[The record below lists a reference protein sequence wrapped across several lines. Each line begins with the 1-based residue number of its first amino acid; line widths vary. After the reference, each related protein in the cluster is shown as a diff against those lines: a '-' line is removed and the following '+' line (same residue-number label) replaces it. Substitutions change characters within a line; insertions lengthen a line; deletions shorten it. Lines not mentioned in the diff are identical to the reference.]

1 MAFSYAALATAM
13 QEVGRPLFFEQANME
28 APIVD
33 LKMAKGNKDSA
44 KVFAMKKEPRSV
56 ISVTVKKGGYSSTA
70 FAADGGARTQAASID
85 HFIGKMGFT
94 IIQGNIFFP
103 EGITK
108 VASGGEGIDLF
119 RSAIESSGADF
130 GRTLDRA
137 HLDHRL
143 SDASAN
149 ALLAATTLLVNDA
162 SGFRP
167 GATVDQYDSAGA
179 TLQGSFIVSNVVM
192 AADGSG
198 TLTVK
203 APGLPAAVTAN
214 STRFYLAGSGGA
226 AAPGVG
232 ARTAMTNLADFTNS
246 AVSCFPNLAA
256 ADQPAGVLDST
267 TVSVSNTKMRNLMT
281 RVKTDSGHAVTHFV
295 VHPLNYERIENNQ
308 NPQLRFAKGQKQDVY
323 GESLA
328 FGKAM
333 VVEDTNQ
340 GVRVIDAVTSKES
353 VAYCHEFWAA
363 APKKGWTKDA
373 LRESDTYV
381 GDNLY
386 ITGGYNLVPR
396 QRNAFG
402 RMNAITG

>member
-1 MAFSYAALATAM
+1 MAFSYSALQTAM

-28 APIVD
+28 APLVD
-33 LKMAKGNKDSA
+33 LKMAKGQKDRA

-56 ISVTVKKGGYSSTA
+56 ISVTVKKGGYNSTA
-70 FAADGGARTQAASID
+70 FVADGGARTQAAQLD
-85 HFIGKMGFT
+85 HSIGKMGFA

-119 RSAIESSGADF
+119 KSAIESSGADF

-137 HLDHRL
+137 CIDHRL
-143 SDASAN
+143 GGASGS
-149 ALLAATTLLVNDA
+149 AAAAAVSLDVLDA
-162 SGFRP
+162 SGYRP
-167 GATVDQYDSAGA
+167 GAKVDQYNSAG
-179 TLQGSFIVSNVVM
+179 TILEGSFAVTDVTVN
-192 AADGSG
+192 ADGSG
-198 TLTVK
+198 TLTI
-203 APGLPAAVTAN
+203 ASPGLPGPVTT
-214 STRFYLAGSGGA
+214 SSRFYLQGSGGA

-232 ARTAMTNLADFTNS
+232 ARTAPTNLADFTNV
-246 AVSCFPNLAA
+246 AVSCFPNLTATE
-256 ADQPAGVLDST
+256 QPAGTLDST
-267 TVSVSNTKMRNLMT
+267 TTSLSNTKMRNMMT
-281 RVKTDSGHAVTHFV
+281 RVKTVSSKVVSHIL

-308 NPQLRFAKGQKQDVY
+308 NPQLRFKKGDTQDVY

-328 FGKAM
+328 FGKAQ

-340 GVRVIDAVTSKES
+340 GVAVVDFIHANEN
-353 VAYCHEFWAA
+353 VAYMHEFWAA